1 MRENKKLLRESKP
14 KPPTFAVI
22 GDGECEFWYFQMLKR
37 NERSLQVTIKPDIP
51 QKKKLKDLF
60 DRVMEYSKDYDKV
73 FWVVDL
79 DVIVSESRLVA
90 KGKESPLQEFRKYV
104 NKIEKKTK
112 NVTIILNNPCLE
124 FWLLL
129 HFEATSKYF
138 DNCND
143 VTKRLRKHLPNYEK
157 TENYYTKQND
167 DIYLKLKSKLNIA
180 IENADKLINPAI
192 EFLKFDLDSPET
204 AVSQMQFIFQTKG
217 IIDITHKR

>member
-1 MRENKKLLRESKP
+1 MRESK
-14 KPPTFAVI
+14 KRLHKSKPTFAVI

-51 QKKKLKDLF
+51 QKKKLKDLR
-60 DRVMEYSKDYDKV
+60 DRVIEYSKDYDKV

-90 KGKESPLQEFRKYV
+90 KGEESALQEFKKYV
-104 NKIEKKTK
+104 NEIEKKTK

-129 HFEATSKYF
+129 HFEATGKYF

-180 IENADKLINPAI
+180 IENADKSINSAI
-192 EFLKFDLDSPET
+192 KFLKFDLDSPKT
-204 AVSQMQFIFQTKG
+204 AVSQMQFIFQTNE
-217 IIDITHKR
+217 IIDIINKYK